1 MAISES
7 EMSAS
12 NQVSTKQTMSGENT
26 EIKILRLSI
35 LGNKLLTLKNK
46 ILRGGLRLMEGTDS
60 QITCGVVVEVGGLEL
75 PLKKRTHE
83 REGSHSHSQVWLQV
97 ESLNRS

>member
-60 QITCGVVVEVGGLEL
+60 QITCGVVVEVGGWNFL
-75 PLKKRTHE
+75 
-83 REGSHSHSQVWLQV
+83 
-97 ESLNRS
+97 